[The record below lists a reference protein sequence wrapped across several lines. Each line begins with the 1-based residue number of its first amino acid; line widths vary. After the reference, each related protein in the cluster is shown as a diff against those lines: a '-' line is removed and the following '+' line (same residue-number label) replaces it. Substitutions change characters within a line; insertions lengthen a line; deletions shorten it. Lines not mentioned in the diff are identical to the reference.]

1 MIGALLLATV
11 GQAAIQ
17 QHGAPHGSPQGV
29 PQSAPPGATQSVP
42 PGPTQSAPRGATKG
56 TPPYASADEALTSIS
71 KAVSFLLTKQNPDGS
86 WGTSTVESLFEL
98 NYSNASF
105 YAWKMAGGAICTM
118 ALLAVEETPAR
129 RDALERALGWLVEN
143 PIPKRGSDWDIDN
156 TWTSLYG
163 FIAMVMAAKDPR
175 FSQGSGGEL
184 WSKRIRE
191 RGIGF
196 YQYLASVQEPAGGW
210 GYYEGP
216 VVSRR
221 PTWSTSFST
230 ACVIPALLDAKALGW
245 PVDDKVAARAVRY
258 VQKCALPS
266 GAYTYDYD
274 PVPGITGGEGIN
286 EIKGS
291 LGRIQTCSWARRR
304 AGDPKITD
312 ERIRWGLDRF
322 FEHHRFLDA
331 ARLMPIPHESWYAN
345 AGYFYFFGHYHAALA
360 INQLPEA
367 EREAWHAK
375 LRPELLKTQW
385 EDGATQDFPGSF
397 YCVTYA
403 TSFSILALAAGLP
416 GGERIR

>member
-1 MIGALLLATV
+1 MIGALLLACASQV
-11 GQAAIQ
+11 
-17 QHGAPHGSPQGV
+17 
-29 PQSAPPGATQSVP
+29 SAATQPTPKQAPVP
-42 PGPTQSAPRGATKG
+42 ATG
-56 TPPYASADEALTSIS
+56 DEARTSIS
-71 KAVSFLLTKQNPDGS
+71 KAVSFLLSKQNQDGS
-86 WGTSTVESLFEL
+86 WGSSTVGSFFEM

-105 YAWKMAGGAICTM
+105 YAWKMAGGALCTM

-129 RDALERALGWLVEN
+129 RDALERSMRWLVEN
-143 PIPKRGSDWDIDN
+143 PIPKRGNDWDIDN

-163 FIAMVMAAKDPR
+163 FNAMVMAARDPR
-175 FSQGSGGEL
+175 FQAEP

-196 YQYLASVQEPAGGW
+196 YEYLAAVQEPAGGW

-216 VVSRR
+216 AISRR
-221 PTWSTSFST
+221 PTWSTSFAT
-230 ACVIPALLDAKALGW
+230 ACVIPALLDAQALGW
-245 PVDDKVAARAVRY
+245 PVDGKVTDRAVRY
-258 VQKCALPS
+258 VQHCALPS

-274 PVPGITGGEGIN
+274 PVPRLTGGEGIN

-312 ERIRWGLDRF
+312 DRIRWGLEKF

-331 ARLMPIPHESWYAN
+331 ARLMPVPHESWYAN
-345 AGYFYFFGHYHAALA
+345 AGYFYYFGHYHAALE

-367 EREAWHAK
+367 EREAWHAQ
-375 LRPELLKTQW
+375 LRRELVKTQW
-385 EDGATQDFPGSF
+385 GDGASQDFPGSF
-397 YCVTYA
+397 YNVTYA